1 MKTILAIGSNTQ
13 TQNTHLE
20 FLEEQGFNIVNA
32 KNIFAALL
40 LAQEQLPDLIICNTV
55 TSRVNSFETLI
66 KLRQEA
72 TTAIVPVILLLNK
85 ANSSEIRKYMDLGA
99 DDYLIQPFTMEELLG
114 AIAARLKRQDTF
126 KKWYI
131 ANSQLTSTFETKSKQ
146 SLFPSVPKL
155 NQCFNFIEANY
166 HQHITLT
173 DVAQA
178 VGYSPAY
185 LTDLVKRQ
193 TGQSVCRWIV
203 KRRITEAC
211 RLLTTTSYAVY
222 QIGEA
227 VGYTDANHF
236 IRQFR
241 QFNGITPQAWR
252 QLHGS

>member
-1 MKTILAIGSNTQ
+1 MKTILAIDISTPTRNTY
-13 TQNTHLE
+13 LE
-20 FLEEQGFNIVNA
+20 SLEEKGFNIINA
-32 KNIFAALL
+32 ENVFAALL
-40 LAQEQLPDLIICNTV
+40 LAQKQLPDLIIANFTI
-55 TSRVNSFETLI
+55 SGINASETLI
-66 KLRQEA
+66 QLRQEA
-72 TTAIVPVILLLNK
+72 TTAIVPVIILLAK
-85 ANSSEIRKYMDLGA
+85 ANSRETRKYMDLGA

-114 AIAARLKRQDTF
+114 AIAARLKRQDAF

-131 ANSQLTSTFETKSKQ
+131 ANSQLTNSFETKSKQ

-193 TGQSVCRWIV
+193 TGQSVYRWIT

-241 QFNGITPQAWR
+241 QFNGMTPQAWR
-252 QLHGS
+252 QFHGS

>member
-1 MKTILAIGSNTQ
+1 MKTILVIGSNTP
-13 TQNTHLE
+13 TQNTYLE
-20 FLEEQGFNIVNA
+20 SLEQKGFDIINA
-32 KNIFAALL
+32 ENVFAALR
-40 LAQEQLPDLIICNTV
+40 LAQEKLPDLIICNLITPG
-55 TSRVNSFETLI
+55 VNGCEILT

-72 TTAIVPVILLLNK
+72 TTAIVPVILLLAK
-85 ANSSEIRKYMDLGA
+85 ANCSEIRKYMDLGA

-114 AIAARLKRQDTF
+114 AIAARLKRQDAV
-126 KKWYI
+126 KQWY
-131 ANSQLTSTFETKSKQ
+131 FTKSQPAKTLEAKTTQ
-146 SLFPSVPKL
+146 ALFPSVPKL
-155 NQCFNFIEANY
+155 NQCFNFIETHY
-166 HQHITLT
+166 HQQITLK

-193 TGQSVCRWIV
+193 TGQSVYRWIT
-203 KRRITEAC
+203 KRRIAEAC
-211 RLLTTTSYAVY
+211 RLLTATNYAVY

-241 QFNGITPQAWR
+241 QFNGMTPQVWR

>member
-1 MKTILAIGSNTQ
+1 MKTILAIDISTPTRNTY
-13 TQNTHLE
+13 LE
-20 FLEEQGFNIVNA
+20 YLEEKGFNIINA
-32 KNIFAALL
+32 ENVFAALL
-40 LAQEQLPDLIICNTV
+40 LAQKQLPDLIIANFTIPGINT
-55 TSRVNSFETLI
+55 SETLI
-66 KLRQEA
+66 QLRQDA
-72 TTAIVPVILLLNK
+72 ITAIVPVILLLNK
-85 ANSSEIRKYMDLGA
+85 ANCNEIRKYMNLGA

-131 ANSQLTSTFETKSKQ
+131 ANSQLISTFETKSKQ

-166 HQHITLT
+166 HQQITLN

-203 KRRITEAC
+203 KRRIAEAC
-211 RLLTTTSYAVY
+211 RLLTATSYAVY

-241 QFNGITPQAWR
+241 KFNGMTPQAWR
-252 QLHGS
+252 QFHGS